1 MPRERRKMRKYMVEL
16 TGHTRYFA
24 VVDEEEDREFLV
36 VQFYD
41 ENSQSSDWEVMDEQ
55 GKCVGEERR
64 GELIEA
70 VEAYIRKER

>member
-1 MPRERRKMRKYMVEL
+1 MPRERRKMRKYTVEL

-24 VVDEEEDREFLV
+24 VVDEEDREFLV

-41 ENSQSSDWEVMDEQ
+41 ENSQSSNWEVMDEQ
-55 GKCVGEERR
+55 GKCVGEEGR
-64 GELIEA
+64 GELIEV